1 MTIRNQKGRGVAELV
16 SGDFE
21 SSIAENT
28 PSQNLKAGLRKVA
41 RLEPENLKEIKK
53 NLGETNHVRFD
64 KNTC

>member
-53 NLGETNHVRFD
+53 SR
-64 KNTC
+64 